1 MTGVKGGEVPII
13 KTEDLVKREGSS
25 PGLEAR
31 ILVDAEQGSESLRI
45 GELTIAPN
53 TRVPRHI
60 HTNTEEAMIVLEGT
74 LDALVGS
81 ERMTIGPGQTVLA
94 PAGTTHGFVNRYDQP
109 ARLLFVFPTHL
120 VERVLSSATGTTSGF
135 LSEGGLT
142 GFASPEERPLDR
154 G

>member
-1 MTGVKGGEVPII
+1 LELYDIVDAAQGSHDLKLGEVGIP
-13 KTEDLVKREGSS
+13 
-25 PGLEAR
+25 PM
-31 ILVDAEQGSESLRI
+31 
-45 GELTIAPN
+45 